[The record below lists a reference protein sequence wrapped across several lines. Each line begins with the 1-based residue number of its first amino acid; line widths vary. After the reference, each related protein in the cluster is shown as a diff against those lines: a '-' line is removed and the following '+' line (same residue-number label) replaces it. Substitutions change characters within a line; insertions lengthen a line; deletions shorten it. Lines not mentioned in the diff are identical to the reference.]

1 MRVGASR
8 GAAQGA
14 QRGRARGGGGGI
26 VYVSILPIIYSE
38 MCEKPKAKPIRV
50 SGLAVGAYHSTRPLQ
65 NSRYLISST
74 RS

>member
-1 MRVGASR
+1 MGVRLAGLRRARRGGGR
-8 GAAQGA
+8 GA
-14 QRGRARGGGGGI
+14 GGGI